1 MKYATFIIAIA
12 LGACP
17 IFASAQ
23 ENGPP
28 ELSNERMKEIEAQR
42 SAYITAALSLTP
54 EEAQRF
60 WPLFNEMSD
69 KRQALRKEDRELH
82 RSLMKNEM
90 DPTEAEAE
98 ATLEKSLT
106 IRARELDL
114 ERTYTERFKKAIGA
128 VKTVKLDK
136 AERDFHREVLR
147 KYKEQMEDRSGP
159 PSPRGGKR

>member
-1 MKYATFIIAIA
+1 MKYATLIIAIL
-12 LGACP
+12 LGPCTMNTN
-17 IFASAQ
+17 AQ

-28 ELSNERMKEIEAQR
+28 ELSQERMKEIEAQR

-82 RSLMKNEM
+82 RSLVKGGK

-98 ATLEKSLT
+98 VILERSLT

-114 ERTYTERFKKAIGA
+114 ERAYTERFKKAIGA

-147 KYKEQMEDRSGP
+147 KYKEQLEDRSGP
-159 PSPRGGKR
+159 PPPRGGQR